1 MKNGIAKLLGIGF
14 SASLA
19 FIPSTAFADTTY
31 IVKAGDTMS
40 EIANQYDLSLD
51 ELSDLN
57 PQVKNLD
64 LIFPGEYIETSFNK
78 EVVSQ
83 EEVQESSIEIDE
95 KKYEPEL
102 EYETKNVLTV
112 EATAYSTNQPS
123 LSDYTFTGINLR
135 QNPYVIA
142 VDPNFI
148 PLGSKVYIPGFGTY
162 IAGDTGG
169 DIKGNRIDIH
179 ITDLDAAWAFG
190 RQTIQ
195 IEIVE

>member
-19 FIPSTAFADTTY
+19 FIPSTAFADTMY

-83 EEVQESSIEIDE
+83 EEVQESSIEITE
-95 KKYEPEL
+95 KKYEL